1 MCTWDERRMPRSRH
15 DFTTPEFYTS
25 SLLKIL
31 LLFSCFPF
39 SKEEGNWG
47 QAELESGDFHMKFSE
62 SIPRTLIRRLKELSH
77 IFDWKNWSQL
87 SFISN
92 IKLNICITI
101 NFKSDF
107 SEAVRLLLLLVQRE
121 LMTNQAIIRS
131 CWGRAEPVSSYEVSE
146 LHHTPVIPL
155 SHKRRLPQLL
165 ITFLI

>member
-15 DFTTPEFYTS
+15 DFTTPEFYAS

-31 LLFSCFPF
+31 LIFSCFPF
-39 SKEEGNWG
+39 SKEEDNWG

-62 SIPRTLIRRLKELSH
+62 SIPRTLIRCLKELSQ
-77 IFDWKNWSQL
+77 IFDWKNWRWLSYQLYQIKHSQWTL
-87 SFISN
+87 
-92 IKLNICITI
+92 
-101 NFKSDF
+101 KSDF

-131 CWGRAEPVSSYEVSE
+131 CWGRAEPVSSYEVTE

-155 SHKRRLPQLL
+155 SHKRRFPQLL